1 MAAIQDIQNLIA
13 QAKPIPADLQKAAL
27 LEAQQQGLD
36 NQALA
41 SVFGV
46 PVSMISAAYEATGVT
61 PAPAPAVESAAIE
74 RLTQNQTA
82 PAALSPAATTPAA
95 TTPSLPDATYNIPA
109 PSLPD
114 YRYSDTSGSAG
125 GGAGGSSL
133 GNYVLPTQNVSYG
146 DMEMTITGK
155 RGGETGS
162 TIDRGIGGG
171 GSLVDSNSS
180 TFVQDL
186 VDQDAR
192 EEARDVDYQNYLAGI
207 QAQEDKARLLTNAA
221 SAEGGFDE
229 GEIDAVT
236 ALLNSNAV
244 TVEDVSK
251 QFDVPIGVV
260 QAAYDANKPPSEGTF
275 DLVEDWLSPTD
286 TKNEFLED
294 IAAANKKVTD
304 AMSIPITADATD
316 PAYQTQIEEN
326 LTGISTAKQER
337 DILVNEA
344 IKSGLV
350 DQGDIDDA
358 FGPTFTETV
367 LEGVGDVLGAGTG
380 AIANVA
386 GNIPV
391 VGGALQDTVEGL
403 ADFFKET
410 EGTATVNPITGQVTG
425 TWGTYLLGRIHKP

>member
-1 MAAIQDIQNLIA
+1 
-13 QAKPIPADLQKAAL
+13 L
-27 LEAQQQGLD
+27 LA
-36 NQALA
+36 
-41 SVFGV
+41 
-46 PVSMISAAYEATGVT
+46 
-61 PAPAPAVESAAIE
+61 
-74 RLTQNQTA
+74 
-82 PAALSPAATTPAA
+82 
-95 TTPSLPDATYNIPA
+95 
-109 PSLPD
+109 
-114 YRYSDTSGSAG
+114 
-125 GGAGGSSL
+125 
-133 GNYVLPTQNVSYG
+133 
-146 DMEMTITGK
+146 
-155 RGGETGS
+155 
-162 TIDRGIGGG
+162 
-171 GSLVDSNSS
+171 
-180 TFVQDL
+180 
-186 VDQDAR
+186 
-192 EEARDVDYQNYLAGI
+192 
-207 QAQEDKARLLTNAA
+207 NAA
-221 SAEGGFDE
+221 SPEGGFDE
-229 GEIDAVT
+229 GEIAAVT

-244 TVEDVSK
+244 TVEDISR
-251 QFDVPIGVV
+251 QFDVPIDVV
-260 QAAYDANKPPSEGTF
+260 QAAFDANKPPSEGTF
-275 DLVEDWLSPTD
+275 DLVEAWLAPTD

-403 ADFFKET
+403 AGWLKNMERWQLLT
-410 EGTATVNPITGQVTG
+410 RLQGKVQG
-425 TWGTYLLGRIHKP
+425 TWGDLFPWMDTQTVTQIGNIPGSQTTAGVSTGTILDDFISIGRGEQDIEDVLENRAEQAASILGIDPKILAAAAAAGMSVKDYLEAQKAQANNACYYNGRRDRSRS